1 MRGCLRVA
9 TPDTQR
15 IEFMSDH
22 GVVKKNA
29 EGCESS
35 DPIKRDLT
43 VLPSFGGRSATRY
56 GAVEIRAKTI
66 DVQNNA
72 FQEEYNGIEICFAGD
87 DGPSGTEDR
96 CPIQT
101 GTR

>member
-1 MRGCLRVA
+1 M
-9 TPDTQR
+9 
-15 IEFMSDH
+15 
-22 GVVKKNA
+22 
-29 EGCESS
+29 
-35 DPIKRDLT
+35 
-43 VLPSFGGRSATRY
+43 SATRY
-56 GAVEIRAKTI
+56 GVVEIRAKMI

-72 FQEEYNGIEICFAGD
+72 FQEEYNGIEICFAGH